1 MRGVALSLPSAGLVL
16 AGLTLGIAGAPI
28 AARGEEVVRT
38 VRADLSALPAGAKF
52 SVENLVGT
60 MRVQEADVSS
70 VTAVATVYAES
81 RELADAVRFEP
92 VSGDPGTL
100 RVRYPYERI
109 STFHYREPGDHSDA
123 LWLNFSSSS
132 SYSYDGRTV
141 KVNPGHGTR
150 IHTEVEVQVP
160 RGQISGRFVNLVGL
174 LEAEGLHGHLRFE
187 VASADLRLRR
197 LEGELELEG
206 SSGDI
211 RARDIK
217 GTWKSDFSSG
227 DVRMDGFDGDSLELH
242 ASSGDFAIRNVK
254 AAKIVTETNSGDVRF
269 LDADVEEFTAE
280 ATSGDVELE
289 DVGARLKSVDVTTS
303 SGDVTL
309 RLPSDASF
317 DASARQSSGD
327 MSVGFH
333 DGVTV
338 EKRDSLVGYR
348 RGDHGAKIR
357 VRTSSGDL
365 SISPI

>member
-1 MRGVALSLPSAGLVL
+1 MRGFSGAGLAL
-16 AGLTLGIAGAPI
+16 AGLILAAAP
-28 AARGEEVVRT
+28 AARGDEAVRT
-38 VRADLSALPAGAKF
+38 IRADLSALPAGSPF

-60 MRVQEADVSS
+60 MRIREADVAT

-81 RELADAVRFEP
+81 QELADAVRFEP
-92 VSGDPGTL
+92 VPGDAAIL
-100 RVRYPYERI
+100 RVRYPYDRI
-109 STFHYREPGDHSDA
+109 GTFRYREPGDHGDG

-141 KVNPGHGTR
+141 KVNPGRGTR
-150 IHTEVEVQVP
+150 IHADVEVQVP
-160 RGQISGRFVNLVGL
+160 RGEASGRFVNLVGL
-174 LEAEGLHGHLRFE
+174 VEAEGLRGKLRFE
-187 VASADLRLRR
+187 VASADLRLLR
-197 LEGELELEG
+197 LEGTLALEG

-227 DVRMDGFDGDSLELH
+227 DVRMDGFEGDSLELH

-254 AAKIVTETNSGDVRF
+254 AGKIVTDTNSGDVRF

-289 DVGARLKSVDVTTS
+289 DVGARLRSVDVSTS

-309 RLPSDASF
+309 RLPRDASF

-327 MSVGFH
+327 MRVGFL
-333 DGVTV
+333 DGVSV
-338 EKRDSLVGYR
+338 EKHDSLVGYR
-348 RGDHGAKIR
+348 RGDHGVRIR

>member
-1 MRGVALSLPSAGLVL
+1 MRGFSSAGAGLVL
-16 AGLTLGIAGAPI
+16 AGLALGMTAAS

-38 VRADLSALPAGAKF
+38 IRADLSTLPAGSRF
-52 SVENLVGT
+52 SIENLVGT
-60 MRVQEADVSS
+60 MRVREADVPA

-81 RELADAVRFEP
+81 QQLADAVRFEP
-92 VSGDPGTL
+92 VSGDAATL
-100 RVRYPYERI
+100 RVRYPYDRI
-109 STFHYREPGDHSDA
+109 GTFRYREPGDHGDG

-132 SYSYDGRTV
+132 TYSYDDRTV
-141 KVNPGHGTR
+141 KVNPGRGTR
-150 IHTEVEVQVP
+150 IHAEVEVQVP
-160 RGQISGRFVNLVGL
+160 RGEATGRFVNLVGL
-174 LEAEGLHGHLRFE
+174 LEAEDLRGRLRFE
-187 VASADLRLRR
+187 VASADLRLSR
-197 LEGELELEG
+197 LEGTLELEG

-227 DVRMDGFDGDSLELH
+227 DCRLDGFDGESLELH

-280 ATSGDVELE
+280 ATSGDIELE
-289 DVGARLKSVDVTTS
+289 DVGARLRSVDVSTS

-309 RLPSDASF
+309 RLPTDASF
-317 DASARQSSGD
+317 DASARQSSGG
-327 MSVGFH
+327 MSVGFS
-333 DGVTV
+333 DGVSV
-338 EKRDSLVGYR
+338 EKHDNLVGYR
-348 RGDHGAKIR
+348 RGDHGARIR

>member
-1 MRGVALSLPSAGLVL
+1 MRGVALSSVGL
-16 AGLTLGIAGAPI
+16 ALTCLSVGIAAAP

-38 VRADLSALPAGAKF
+38 IRADLSALPAGAAF
-52 SVENLVGT
+52 AVENLVGT
-60 MRVQEADVSS
+60 MRVREADVTA

-81 RELADAVRFEP
+81 QQLADGVRFEP
-92 VSGDPGTL
+92 VSGEPSTL
-100 RVRYPYERI
+100 RVRYPYDRI
-109 STFHYREPGDHSDA
+109 STFRYREPGTHDDG
-123 LWLNFSSSS
+123 LWLNFASSS

-160 RGQISGRFVNLVGL
+160 RGETRGEARFKNLVGL
-174 LEAEGLHGHLRFE
+174 IEAEGLRGRLRFE
-187 VASADLRLRR
+187 VASADLRLAR
-197 LEGELELEG
+197 LEGSLELEG

-227 DVRMDGFDGDSLELH
+227 DVRLDGFEGESLELH

-327 MSVGFH
+327 MSVGFL
-333 DGVTV
+333 DGVSV
-338 EKRDSLVGYR
+338 EKHDSLVGYR
-348 RGDHGAKIR
+348 RGDHGARIR
-357 VRTSSGDL
+357 VRTSSGDF